1 MAEPAAK
8 VENKENTVKVITMDQ
23 KVEEEEESYE
33 FNPVCENCAG

>member
-8 VENKENTVKVITMDQ
+8 PDNKENVISVASTNQENED
-23 KVEEEEESYE
+23 EDSYD

>member
-8 VENKENTVKVITMDQ
+8 VENKENTVKVT
-23 KVEEEEESYE
+23 KTNEEVEEEESYE